1 MKGSLIALKEMVSFF
16 GKTSLWFFMVANRYD
31 TKMKCT
37 WLILIFLLV
46 SSVQINGQQTTL
58 ITGVVV
64 DFNGKQAEGATVALL
79 DSLGFTIATINVDDT
94 GHFVFKEVPLGTYS
108 VVADRPPYR
117 SIAKLIALETPLPID
132 LKLHLL
138 PETTETV
145 LVERPIAPPG
155 TMRTTLSG
163 EMLRHTPARLQS
175 RGLSRVLSTL
185 PGFSSEDNG
194 LLHVRG
200 MDDGFLYVEDGVPIY
215 DRIDTLF
222 GVAPDPASIE
232 TIQVL
237 TGYIPPEFG
246 LKSGAVIEVQT
257 ALPKN
262 SEWFADLGFGFGGDN
277 SQSLRSTAAGPLG
290 KNLSLGISVAM
301 ERSQRFLDPVHPKN
315 FHNKGNV
322 LSGNIK
328 FSLPVSTNNLV
339 KLNMNNGRSRY
350 QVPHGKAQE
359 ESGQNQRQR
368 LAQNSQSLS
377 WQRSWSNNTVS
388 QISVYRRSVGT
399 TLLGSQNDIPVTVN
413 SERSHRRVGVIAN
426 ITHQQGSHTFKI
438 GFETAR
444 LAIFENFIFGITD
457 LSDTSEIDISE
468 SAKQF
473 TIARPFYFQ
482 DRNVSKHLS
491 IYAQNIFHVSNQLT
505 LNFGVRF
512 DRTNLLIPASQWSP
526 RLGLSYR
533 VHKTGTTFRASINR
547 LFQPPQSEHLLLSSS
562 EEARALSPFT
572 TVENNKEGQS
582 VSVNY
587 EGGAQIKPER
597 QTAWEFG
604 FEQWLG
610 TAVRL
615 DGAYWRR
622 NVKNYADP
630 NVFLGTTIIFPNS
643 VAHGHASGFDFRLEV
658 SHYRAFSSYISY
670 TNATVTQF
678 GPINGGLFLE
688 DSMIEIGPGTQFT
701 PDHDQ
706 RHVGSAGLIYT
717 HNRTGFTTSLSARYE
732 SGTPLEVDF
741 EKIDKLLTR
750 TGIERVDIERGRMRP
765 RMLFDVVIAKPI
777 WNLQHTKTSARL
789 SILNLTNASYAL
801 NFGNPFSGTHFG
813 APRTIIIELNMQ
825 LQ

>member
-1 MKGSLIALKEMVSFF
+1 MV
-16 GKTSLWFFMVANRYD
+16 TNRYD
-31 TKMKCT
+31 TKMQCAR
-37 WLILIFLLV
+37 LILIFLLI
-46 SSVQINGQQTTL
+46 SSVQINGQQATL

-64 DFNGKQAEGATVALL
+64 GFNGNQVAGATVALL
-79 DSLGFTIATINVDDT
+79 DSLGFTIATINVDDE

-108 VVADRPPYR
+108 LVANHPPYR
-117 SIAKLIALETPLPID
+117 SIAKLVALETPLPID
-132 LKLHLL
+132 LKLNLL
-138 PETTETV
+138 PGTTETV

-155 TMRTTLSG
+155 TMRTTLSR

-185 PGFSSEDNG
+185 PGFSSEDNN

-200 MDDGFLYVEDGVPIY
+200 VDDGFLYIEDGIPIY
-215 DRIDTLF
+215 DRIDTSF

-257 ALPKN
+257 AMPKN
-262 SEWFADLGFGFGGDN
+262 SEWLAKLNFGFGSDN
-277 SQSLRSTAAGPLG
+277 LQSLQSTATGPLW
-290 KNLSLGISVAM
+290 KKSSLGISVAT

-322 LSGNIK
+322 LSGNMK
-328 FSLPVSTNNLV
+328 FSLPVSSNNLIR
-339 KLNMNNGRSRY
+339 LNLNNGRLRY
-350 QVPHGKAQE
+350 QVPHGQLQE
-359 ESGQNQRQR
+359 ESAQNQRQR
-368 LAQNSQSLS
+368 LAQSSQSLS
-377 WQRSWSNNTVS
+377 WQRSWSSNTVS
-388 QISVYRRSVGT
+388 QISVYRRNVES
-399 TLLGSQNDIPVTVN
+399 TLLGSQYDIPVTVN
-413 SERSHRRVGVIAN
+413 SERSHSRAGIIAN
-426 ITHQQGSHTFKI
+426 VTRQQGSHTFKV

-444 LAIFENFIFGITD
+444 LEIFENFIFGITD

-468 SAKQF
+468 SAEQF
-473 TIARPFYFQ
+473 TIARPFHFQ
-482 DRNVSKHLS
+482 DRDVHKHSS
-491 IYAQNIFHVSNQLT
+491 IYAQNTFRASNQLT

-512 DRTNLLIPASQWSP
+512 DRVNLLLQASQWSP
-526 RLGLSYR
+526 RIGLSYR
-533 VHKTGTTFRASINR
+533 VHKTETTFRVSMNR

-562 EEARALSPFT
+562 EQARVLSPFAT
-572 TVENNKEGQS
+572 PKKNKEGQS
-582 VSVNY
+582 VSTNY
-587 EGGAQIKPER
+587 EGGAQIKPES

-610 TAVRL
+610 DTVRL

-630 NVFLGTTIIFPNS
+630 NVFFGTTIIFPNS
-643 VAHGHASGFDFRLEV
+643 VAYGHASGFDFRLEV
-658 SHYRAFSSYISY
+658 PRYRAFSSYISY
-670 TNATVTQF
+670 TNATITQY

-717 HNRTGFTTSLSARYE
+717 HNRTGFTTSLAARYQ

-750 TGIERVDIERGRMRP
+750 TGIERVDINRGRIRP
-765 RMLFDVVIAKPI
+765 RMLFDVAITKPI
-777 WNLQHTKTSARL
+777 WNLQHVKTSAQF
-789 SILNLTNASYAL
+789 SILNLTNVSYAL